1 MDTEYLLPFG
11 QNVRSLFAS
20 LRELPELLNTRFRA
34 PTQPRGAS
42 LTTLGG
48 EVWGGGKPPQRVP
61 ASPAR
66 SDELRACPEAGN
78 VGENLPWRALGEK

>member
-1 MDTEYLLPFG
+1 MGKNLPWRALG
-11 QNVRSLFAS
+11 
-20 LRELPELLNTRFRA
+20 EKKPPTPELLNTRFRA

-61 ASPAR
+61 SSPAR
-66 SDELRACPEAGN
+66 SDELGACPEAHN
-78 VGENLPWRALGEK
+78 MGEKLPWRALGENSRCVR